1 MEQEWVQQWGTILMV
16 LAALIACIYIYFSAS
31 VREGLESAID
41 KKRDSNKTT
50 SESRSVSIDNPTQY
64 VDILKNDVNTMK
76 HSLNI
81 TNNRADYENIIIYLD
96 DLMHYSMLKL
106 VSTNKLN
113 KDDPLP
119 IVEKLNKYHHSIA
132 ALNELMAWMDKK

>member
-16 LAALIACIYIYFSAS
+16 LAALIACIYIYFNAS
-31 VREGLESAID
+31 VREGLETAID
-41 KKRDSNKTT
+41 KKRETSGAKG
-50 SESRSVSIDNPTQY
+50 SESTSIDNPTQY
-64 VDILKNDVNTMK
+64 LDILKNDVNTMK

-81 TNNRADYENIIIYLD
+81 TNNRTDYENIIIYLD

-119 IVEKLNKYHHSIA
+119 IVEKLNKYHQSIA
-132 ALNELMAWMDKK
+132 ALNELMSWLDKK